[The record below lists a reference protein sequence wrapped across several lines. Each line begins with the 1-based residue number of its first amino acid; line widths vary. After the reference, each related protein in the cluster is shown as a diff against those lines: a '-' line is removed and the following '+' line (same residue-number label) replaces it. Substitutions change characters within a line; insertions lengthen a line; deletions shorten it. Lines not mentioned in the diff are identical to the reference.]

1 MQETMPPGRTYKYNS
16 RNRLSNGY
24 GYVKEKMPSDRNYM
38 NNSRNHL

>member
-1 MQETMPPGRTYKYNS
+1 MQETMPLGRTYKYNS

-24 GYVKEKMPSDRNYM
+24 SYVKEKTPSGRTYM